1 MQTGKNMHSHNVRSP
16 LSQRNE
22 VSGFGDDGE
31 GDDGDNWIVDCD
43 DDFWQRSHSVRIKH
57 ELTNKYLHIT
67 GDAYGRPINGQ
78 LEVSCFSYANQLNL
92 WRVLEGIYIK
102 PNEQQTDYNHTEL

>member
-31 GDDGDNWIVDCD
+31 GDDGDNWIIECLTENGKIMNDIS
-43 DDFWQRSHSVRIKH
+43 FQTENGMKFTKKIVR
-57 ELTNKYLHIT
+57 
-67 GDAYGRPINGQ
+67 GDTI
-78 LEVSCFSYANQLNL
+78 
-92 WRVLEGIYIK
+92 I
-102 PNEQQTDYNHTEL
+102 